1 LIKTYRTIQQ
11 WDYWLTQFLGTRV
24 LEAEQKLLA
33 RLLAE
38 RYGKHA
44 LLIGVPNQQLL
55 LDSSILFNR
64 VIISPFI
71 HKQKPA
77 RFIEGDFYQ
86 LPITPGSIDLV
97 ILPHTLELIDNPHQL
112 LLEACRIVK
121 PEGDIIIIGFNP
133 VSLWGLK
140 KYLMKNKHMPW
151 TGNFIRANKIVN
163 WLRLADFELVKQDR
177 LLFTPPIAEKKMYQ
191 RLEFLEWI
199 GNKCWV
205 PYGGVYALTAKAK
218 VIPLTPIKLHWKQ
231 KPAVIPTTLPGP
243 IMRDSK

>member
-1 LIKTYRTIQQ
+1 MIKTYRTIQQ
-11 WDYWLTQFLGTRV
+11 WDHWLTQLLGMRV
-24 LEAEQKLLA
+24 LEAEKKLLTH
-33 RLLAE
+33 LLAE

-44 LLIGVPNQQLL
+44 LLIGVPRQQLL
-55 LDSSILFNR
+55 LESSIIFNR
-64 VIISPFI
+64 VIISPFV
-71 HKQKPA
+71 HKPKPA
-77 RFIEGDFYQ
+77 HCIEGDFYQ

-112 LLEACRIVK
+112 LSEACRIVK

-140 KYLMKNKHMPW
+140 KYLMKNKQMPW
-151 TGNFIRANKIVN
+151 AGNFIRATKIMN

-177 LLFTPPIAEKKMYQ
+177 LLFRPPIAEQKMYQ

-199 GNKCWV
+199 GAKCLV
-205 PYGGVYALTAKAK
+205 PGGAYALTAKAK

-231 KPAVIPTTLPGP
+231 KPTVMSTTIPGS
-243 IMRDSK
+243 IMRDTK